1 MRNLREEEQDQGE
14 KPGERLW
21 SWLAGSATAASPGN
35 VTETQTLGLIPNW
48 LIWGPSS
55 PIYDFSWSLGKTFI

>member
-35 VTETQTLGLIPNW
+35 AAEMQILGLIPS
-48 LIWGPSS
+48 G
-55 PIYDFSWSLGKTFI
+55 

>member
-21 SWLAGSATAASPGN
+21 SWLSGSATAASPGN
-35 VTETQTLGLIPNW
+35 VTETQTLGLIPS
-48 LIWGPSS
+48 G
-55 PIYDFSWSLGKTFI
+55 